1 MLNHK
6 IKDGEVLKLIPILK
20 KDGSLVP
27 FIKTSYLYLDN
38 KIMIYD
44 TKDYLIKLKSYLY
57 KQKSYFKLPPIGV
70 KYWISVFVDNKIKF
84 INVGKSIFE
93 IVEGHYFS
101 INDFKHL
108 HIVEKLVENLFRDYK
123 LSGLIDKDW
132 NGPIIDDE
140 KQWIKENQGSYIE
153 DFFDANGVLSN
164 ITILNESFDNFFV
177 DLIAEEREK
186 KLKSLGIMDDEERMF
201 TFKELNDAFFAGR
214 EENLMAP
221 WEQDD
226 GVRTEYK
233 YEEFKDFFKTF
244 LTKKLNF

>member
-57 KQKSYFKLPPIGV
+57 KETSNFKLPPIGV
-70 KYWISVFVDNKIKF
+70 KYWISVFIDNKIKF

-101 INDFKHL
+101 INDFQHL
-108 HIVEKLVENLFRDYK
+108 HIVEKLVDNLFRDYK

-153 DFFDANGVLSN
+153 DFFDANDVLSN

-177 DLIAEEREK
+177 DLITEEREK
-186 KLKSLGIMDDEERMF
+186 KLKSLGILDDEERMF

-226 GVRTEYK
+226 GVRTEFK

-244 LTKKLNF
+244 LTKN

>member
-1 MLNHK
+1 MKNHK

-44 TKDYLIKLKSYLY
+44 TKDYLNKLKSYLY
-57 KQKSYFKLPPIGV
+57 KETSNLKLPPIGV
-70 KYWISVFVDNKIKF
+70 KYWMSVFIDNKIK
-84 INVGKSIFE
+84 IISVGKSIFE
-93 IVEGHYFS
+93 IVESHSFS
-101 INDFKHL
+101 INDFQHL
-108 HIVEKLVENLFRDYK
+108 HIVERLVNNLFPDYK
-123 LSGLIDKDW
+123 LSGVIDKDW
-132 NGPIIDDE
+132 NGPIIEDE

-177 DLIAEEREK
+177 DLITEEREK
-186 KLKSLGIMDDEERMF
+186 KLKSLGIIDDEERMF

-214 EENLMAP
+214 EENLVAP
-221 WEQDD
+221 WEADEGIRGD
-226 GVRTEYK
+226 YK
-233 YEEFKDFFKTF
+233 YEEFKDFFNF
-244 LTKKLNF
+244 LIKN

>member
-6 IKDGEVLKLIPILK
+6 IKDGDVLKLIPILK

-57 KQKSYFKLPPIGV
+57 KQKSDFKLPPIGV

-93 IVEGHYFS
+93 IVESHYFS
-101 INDFKHL
+101 INDFQHL
-108 HIVEKLVENLFRDYK
+108 HIVEKTVNNLFLDYK
-123 LSGLIDKDW
+123 LSGVIEKDW
-132 NGPIIDDE
+132 NGPIIEDE
-140 KQWIKENQGSYIE
+140 KQWIKENNDSYIE

-177 DLIAEEREK
+177 DLITEEREK

-201 TFKELNDAFFAGR
+201 TFRELNDAFFAGR

-221 WEQDD
+221 WEADEGIRGD
-226 GVRTEYK
+226 YK

-244 LTKKLNF
+244 LTKN

>member
-57 KQKSYFKLPPIGV
+57 KQKSDFKLPPIGV

-93 IVEGHYFS
+93 IVESHYFS

-108 HIVEKLVENLFRDYK
+108 RIVEKLVENLFRDYK

-177 DLIAEEREK
+177 DLITEEREK

-214 EENLMAP
+214 EENLVAP
-221 WEQDD
+221 WEADEGIRGD
-226 GVRTEYK
+226 YK

-244 LTKKLNF
+244 LTKN